1 MAGSAEIVL
10 DDLTIE
16 KGENARIADVSI
28 AASYNWLDTY
38 TATILVPGI
47 PPIYSVPR
55 FPPRLSPDAGTQYID
70 QNGDRNPGSPLES
83 LVAAV
88 HATDEEFDFRS
99 IDIITD
105 RRPIR
110 KLFGFVN
117 GDYGQP
123 QFGPS
128 PSFKFSVELIGAS
141 AFFTRIEDKTREQV
155 SSKPGHDGK
164 VRSFYRQSFE
174 SSYTKM
180 EPCGAGSTSHH
191 QVLRYQFGGLKCLV
205 RNAVD
210 AYLPNEAP
218 NMMGPQGDNKKAEED
233 LVAYMKATSLDR
245 AAPTTNNAFNKRV
258 TVKKGGRNIPL
269 EAKLELVTRK
279 QTSPFEIQ
287 ERMPDLWTSQTVN
300 FLVCRYRTRWLKMQ
314 PTQPS
319 VAIFDNITHLKLAEE
334 IYEWETT
341 HQETLQKLAA
351 VLKGILKAAKS
362 AKKACIVSFSGEKGA
377 PLIIKEVTD
386 DEPCRVPSL
395 SLKSKARFETAKTA
409 TEPVKREEPV
419 VGDAE

>member
-1 MAGSAEIVL
+1 MAQSAEIVL
-10 DDLTIE
+10 NDLTME
-16 KGENARIADVSI
+16 KKENARIAHVKI

-47 PPIYSVPR
+47 PPIYSAPR

-88 HATDEEFDFRS
+88 LATDERFDFGS
-99 IDIITD
+99 IHIITD

-117 GDYGQP
+117 GDHGQP

-128 PSFKFSVELIGAS
+128 PSFKFSVEMIGES
-141 AFFTRIEDKTREQV
+141 ALFTRIENETREAV
-155 SSKPGHDGK
+155 SSKPGYDGK

-191 QVLRYQFGGLKCLV
+191 QILQYQFGDLKCLV

-210 AYLPNEAP
+210 AYLPNEAA
-218 NMMGPQGDNKKAEED
+218 NAMDPQGGNKKAEED
-233 LVAYMKATSLDR
+233 LVAWMKAASLDR

-258 TVKKGGRNIPL
+258 TVKKGGRDISH
-269 EAKLELVTRK
+269 EAMLELVTRK
-279 QTSPFEIQ
+279 HTSPFEIE
-287 ERMPDLWTSQTVN
+287 ERMPDLWISQTVN
-300 FLVCRYRTRWLKMQ
+300 FLVCRYRTQWLKMQ

-319 VAIFDNITHLKLAEE
+319 VAIFDNITHLKLAEK
-334 IYEWETT
+334 IHEWETT
-341 HQETLQKLAA
+341 HQDTLQKLAA
-351 VLKGILKAAKS
+351 VLKRILKAAKGF
-362 AKKACIVSFSGEKGA
+362 KKACIVSFSGEKGA

-386 DEPCRVPSL
+386 DEPSRVPSL
-395 SLKSKARFETAKTA
+395 SLKAKALFDSAKTA
-409 TEPVKREEPV
+409 TEPVKRQEPV